1 MSERKTGFTHSV
13 IFICSVVFLANLFL
27 DESTKLHFYSSLAII
42 PNNFLRENDYS
53 TLLSYQFLHLNFQ
66 HIISNMFVLFNIGRA
81 VESEIGSIK
90 FGISYLLAGAL
101 SGFIHIL
108 LNPDSTTIVI
118 GASGSIF
125 GALALLLLLMPFKF
139 TSALIIPLP
148 GVILGLSMLIIEVTS
163 FLFSEDLWVA
173 HDIHLYGFIT
183 GGLASFGID
192 YSRAL
197 RGLIIS
203 IVVLVGLYYLSF
215 YIEGLSLNGF

>member
-1 MSERKTGFTHSV
+1 MSDGKSVFTNSV
-13 IFICSVVFLANLFL
+13 IFVCSLVFLANLFL
-27 DESTKLHFYSSLAII
+27 DESTMLHFYSGFAII
-42 PNNFLRENDYS
+42 PNNFLKENNYL
-53 TLLSYQFLHLNFQ
+53 TLITYQFLHLNFQ

-81 VESEIGSIK
+81 VESEIGSTK
-90 FGISYLLAGAL
+90 FGLTYLLAGAI
-101 SGFIHIL
+101 SGLLHTL
-108 LNPDSTTIVI
+108 LNPDSKIIVI

-139 TSALIIPLP
+139 TSAMIIPLP
-148 GVILGLSMLIIEVTS
+148 GVILGLAMLIIEVTS

-192 YSRAL
+192 YNRAL

-203 IVVLVGLYYLSF
+203 IVVLIGLYYLSF
-215 YIEGLSLNGF
+215 YIEGVSLNSL